1 MWRKDRNFLE
11 TKQFLYKVNFIQD
24 SLLLPKRFMSKT
36 ILIAGASSQIAETCI
51 AQLQSSGHHVI
62 ALSRQELHI
71 PGVDSHVVT
80 DYKQASLPTIEEEI
94 HGIVYF
100 PGSIQLKPFGRVSMD
115 DFKNEMDI
123 HTWGA
128 VEVLQ
133 KYVPLIPKTTQGSVV
148 LLGSV
153 AAKIGMPFHASV
165 SMAKGAIHGLA
176 LALAAEWAPR
186 IRVNVVAPSLTET
199 PMAERL
205 INTPEKREFIEKKN
219 PLGKIGTASDI
230 ASAIHFLLSDDSQ
243 WLTGQ
248 VISVDGG
255 MSSLKL

>member
-1 MWRKDRNFLE
+1 
-11 TKQFLYKVNFIQD
+11 
-24 SLLLPKRFMSKT
+24 MSKT
-36 ILIAGASSQIAETCI
+36 ILIAGASSQIAQNCI
-51 AQLQSSGHHVI
+51 AMCQQKGYNII
-62 ALSRQELHI
+62 ALSRQSLHI
-71 PGVDSHVVT
+71 PGVECHQIN
-80 DYKQASLPTIEEEI
+80 DYQTESLPLIEEEL

-100 PGSIQLKPFGRVSMD
+100 PGSIQLKPFGRVSME
-115 DFKNEMDI
+115 DFKSEMEI
-123 HTWGA
+123 HAWGA

-133 KYVPLIPKTTQGSVV
+133 KYTPLIPKTSNGSVV
-148 LLGSV
+148 LIGSV

-199 PMAERL
+199 PMADRL
-205 INTPEKREFIEKKN
+205 INTPEKREFIAKKN
-219 PLGKIGTASDI
+219 PMGKIGTPDDI
-230 ASAIHFLLSDDSQ
+230 AAAINYLLSDEAQ
-243 WLTGQ
+243 WVTGQ